1 MLPTSKRSNFDEAT
15 QALSERLY
23 PIESEALV
31 SAQLMRRKQQSH
43 ESVDEFAQDLDKFFE
58 RSYGRRRGMDE
69 ASKALLKR
77 DVFVQGLLLR
87 WQKKVLPSASTYS
100 DALHQARAVEQQE
113 RQLLKLHPTMKP
125 FSKSKPMT
133 EPKIADPVPA
143 DPKVKQPKATHPRQR
158 GGPPK
163 CYECGSTSHKWRECS
178 LRKPTETPGKV
189 PTASSLAITTHSESI
204 DERCQRLQQE
214 WVDAEFAR
222 MTSAY
227 ETTASV
233 DQIAGAVGPL
243 CYATV
248 EIAGESVKAM
258 VDTGSS
264 ATVLSF
270 ELFSKIGKNAKIP
283 ATALSKP
290 DVVLRDYNRRP
301 IPVGAKVDL
310 TFRYCGKSVVAPV
323 YVRAGGHDES
333 ETCLLGTNVIF
344 ALGLMEPAVGVCR
357 KVDSC
362 ATTSTVCL
370 TRSTK
375 IPAKVGAYLDVHLGK
390 HFAVDTELAFEPD
403 RTQSGS
409 VGLELEDSI
418 LCVGPD
424 NNLKIPV
431 LNKADVSM
439 DLLGGVPIGTVTVL
453 TDFEEM
459 EDTLAQEN
467 SSTQS
472 PKISMVS
479 PGNLTTP
486 RQQRLESALTISP
499 TLTSKQS
506 AELMK
511 CVVNHHDVFALDDG
525 EVGEVIGV
533 EHKIH
538 TGDSA
543 PIRQLPRRVPFAVR
557 GEITRMVQEMLKDGV
572 IQESASP
579 WASPIVLVKKKDG
592 TLRFCVDY
600 RRLNAV
606 THKDTFPLPRIDDLL
621 DQMQGKKVFSTLDAK
636 RGYWQIKVQEES
648 KEKTAFVT
656 FEGLYE
662 FRVMP
667 FGLCNAPST
676 FQRLMQRILQGL
688 GSFCSVYI
696 DDILVFSES
705 VEEHLVHLSQI
716 F

>member
-1 MLPTSKRSNFDEAT
+1 
-15 QALSERLY
+15 
-23 PIESEALV
+23 
-31 SAQLMRRKQQSH
+31 
-43 ESVDEFAQDLDKFFE
+43 
-58 RSYGRRRGMDE
+58 
-69 ASKALLKR
+69 
-77 DVFVQGLLLR
+77 
-87 WQKKVLPSASTYS
+87 
-100 DALHQARAVEQQE
+100 
-113 RQLLKLHPTMKP
+113 MKP
-125 FSKSKPMT
+125 
-133 EPKIADPVPA
+133 
-143 DPKVKQPKATHPRQR
+143 
-158 GGPPK
+158 
-163 CYECGSTSHKWRECS
+163 C
-178 LRKPTETPGKV
+178 
-189 PTASSLAITTHSESI
+189 
-204 DERCQRLQQE
+204 
-214 WVDAEFAR
+214 
-222 MTSAY
+222 
-227 ETTASV
+227 
-233 DQIAGAVGPL
+233 
-243 CYATV
+243 
-248 EIAGESVKAM
+248 
-258 VDTGSS
+258 
-264 ATVLSF
+264 
-270 ELFSKIGKNAKIP
+270 N
-283 ATALSKP
+283 
-290 DVVLRDYNRRP
+290 
-301 IPVGAKVDL
+301 
-310 TFRYCGKSVVAPV
+310 
-323 YVRAGGHDES
+323 
-333 ETCLLGTNVIF
+333 
-344 ALGLMEPAVGVCR
+344 
-357 KVDSC
+357 
-362 ATTSTVCL
+362 
-370 TRSTK
+370 
-375 IPAKVGAYLDVHLGK
+375 VGAYLVVHLGK
-390 HFAVDTELAFEPD
+390 HFAVDTELAEPD

-409 VGLELEDSI
+409 MGLELEDSI

-431 LNKADVSM
+431 LNKANVSM
-439 DLLGGVPIGTVTVL
+439 DLLGRVPIGTVTVL
-453 TDFEEM
+453 NDFE
-459 EDTLAQEN
+459 DTFAQEN

-472 PKISMVS
+472 LKISMVS
-479 PGNLTTP
+479 PGNLTTQ

-506 AELMK
+506 AELME

-579 WASPIVLVKKKDG
+579 WASPVVLVKKKDG

-696 DDILVFSES
+696 DDILIFSES

-716 F
+716 FRRIESFGLKLHPKKSSLGHAEVLFHVVSAKGIHPDPAKIRAVKEFPVPTNVRLLRGFLGLASYYRRFVPNFARIAGPLHMLTRSDMAFVWTASCQEAFERLKSMLTSPPVLSYPDFSEPFQLHTDASGEGLGAVLEQTSDGVGHPVAFASRTLSKPEQRYGITELETLGVV